1 MGPLEG
7 IRIVEFAGLGPAPF
21 CAMLLAD
28 LGAGIVRI
36 DRRQAPAGRID
47 PDDPRTQVM
56 NRGRR
61 SIAVDLKN
69 PAGRDAVLRL
79 TDRADAL
86 IEGYRP
92 GVMERLGLG
101 PDVCMERNAR
111 LVYGRMTGWGQE
123 GPLASAPGH
132 DINYIA
138 LTGALH
144 AIGREGGPPTPPLNL
159 VGDFGGGAYLAMGLL
174 AAILEART
182 SGRGQVVD
190 AAMIDAA
197 ASMMA
202 YVFGFRAAGVWV
214 DARGRNYLD
223 TGAPFYDV
231 YETGDGRWIAI
242 GSIEAKFWERTW
254 RLLGL
259 DAERMP
265 PQSDRGAWAGTKET
279 VAAAVRRK
287 TRDEWMRIFD
297 GEEVCVAPVL
307 SLSEVADHPHIAA
320 RGTVAAVDGVVQPA
334 PAPRFSRTKAEV
346 GGPPPARGEHSEEV
360 LRDWGFDGPEIAA
373 LKESGA
379 VLQT

>member
-36 DRRQAPAGRID
+36 DRRQALAGRID
-47 PDDPRTQVM
+47 HDPRTQVM

-79 TDRADAL
+79 IDRAEAL

-159 VGDFGGGAYLAMGLL
+159 VGDFGGGAYLAMGIL
-174 AAILEART
+174 AALLEART

-202 YVFGFRAAGVWV
+202 YVFGFRAAGAWV

-223 TGAPFYDV
+223 TGAPFYDA

-242 GSIEAKFWERTW
+242 GSVEAKFWERTW

-259 DAERMP
+259 DVERMP
-265 PQSDRGAWAGTKET
+265 PQHDRDAWAGTKET

-320 RGTVAAVDGVVQPA
+320 RGTVADVDGVVQPA
-334 PAPRFSRTKAEV
+334 PAPRFSRTGAEI
-346 GGPPPARGEHSEEV
+346 GGPPPARGEHSDEV
-360 LRDWGFDGPEIAA
+360 LRDWGFDESEISA

-379 VLQT
+379 VLQG

>member
-7 IRIVEFAGLGPAPF
+7 IGIVEFAGLGPAPF

-28 LGAGIVRI
+28 LGAETIRI
-36 DRRQAPAGRID
+36 DRPQAPAGRID
-47 PDDPRTQVM
+47 HDPRTQVM

-69 PAGRDAVLRL
+69 PAGRDATLRL
-79 TDRADAL
+79 IDRAEAL

-101 PDVCMERNAR
+101 PDVCMARNAR
-111 LVYGRMTGWGQE
+111 LVYGRMTGWGQD

-138 LTGALH
+138 LTGVLH
-144 AIGREGGPPTPPLNL
+144 AIGREGGPTPPPLNL

-174 AAILEART
+174 AAILEARK

-190 AAMIDAA
+190 AAMVDAA

-202 YVFGFRAAGVWV
+202 YVFGFRAAGAWV

-265 PQSDRGAWAGTKET
+265 PQHDRSAWAGMKET

-287 TRDEWMRIFD
+287 TRDEWMRVFD
-297 GEEVCVAPVL
+297 GEEACVAPVL
-307 SLSEVADHPHIAA
+307 ALSEVAGHPHIAA
-320 RGTVAAVDGVVQPA
+320 RRTVADVDGVVQPA
-334 PAPRFSRTKAEV
+334 PAPRFSRTGAGI

-360 LRDWGFDGPEIAA
+360 LRDWGFDESEIAA

-379 VLQT
+379 VLQG

>member
-28 LGAGIVRI
+28 LGAETIRI
-36 DRRQAPAGRID
+36 DRPQALAGRAD
-47 PDDPRTQVM
+47 HDPRTQVM

-61 SIAVDLKN
+61 SVAVDLKN
-69 PAGRDAVLRL
+69 PAGRDAALRL
-79 TDRADAL
+79 IDRAEAL

-101 PDVCMERNAR
+101 PDACMERNAR
-111 LVYGRMTGWGQE
+111 LIYGRMTGWGQD
-123 GPLASAPGH
+123 GPLAPAPGH

-182 SGRGQVVD
+182 SGKGQVVD
-190 AAMIDAA
+190 AAMVDAA

-202 YVFGFRAAGVWV
+202 YVFGFRAAGAWV

-231 YETGDGRWIAI
+231 YETGDGKWIAI

-265 PQSDRGAWAGTKET
+265 PQSDRGAWAETKET

-297 GEEVCVAPVL
+297 GEEACVAPVL
-307 SLSEVADHPHIAA
+307 SLSEVADHPHVAA
-320 RGTVAAVDGVVQPA
+320 RGTVADVGGVVQPA
-334 PAPRFSRTKAEV
+334 PAPRFSRTKAEI
-346 GGPPPARGEHSEEV
+346 GGPPPARGEHSGEV
-360 LRDWGFDGPEIAA
+360 LRDWGFDESEVAA

-379 VLQT
+379 VLQG